1 MTSIE
6 KVLGEFV
13 EAWNAG
19 RRPDVDDY
27 LARVHEHDRDALA
40 AELQL
45 WLEVAPSPDY
55 DAATLAEIAKDPALI
70 AALAAGAE
78 ASAPWSVRV
87 RRLRESSGLAI
98 EQVAERIAAVVGAP
112 QEATRAARY
121 LDQLEHDELD
131 ERRVSE
137 RLISALAAVLGADRA
152 ELLPRWRPAS
162 AVQYYRLEDQ
172 TLDEPRLRRQFD
184 ALSLAATSRATV
196 KLDEI
201 DRLFLGGPDA

>member
-27 LARVHEHDRDALA
+27 LARVAPGDRESLVD
-40 AELQL
+40 ELRL

-55 DAATLAEIAKDPALI
+55 DAATLADIARDPALM
-70 AALAAGAE
+70 AALAAGVE
-78 ASAPWSVRV
+78 AAAPWPVRV
-87 RRLRESSGLAI
+87 RRLRENAGLAI

-112 QEATRAARY
+112 QEARRAARY

-137 RLISALAAVLGADRA
+137 RLVSALAAVLGADRA
-152 ELLPRWRPAS
+152 ELLPHWRPSPAI
-162 AVQYYRLEDQ
+162 QLYRLEDR

-184 ALSLAATSRATV
+184 ALSLAATSPATV

-201 DRLFLGGPDA
+201 DRLFLGGPEG